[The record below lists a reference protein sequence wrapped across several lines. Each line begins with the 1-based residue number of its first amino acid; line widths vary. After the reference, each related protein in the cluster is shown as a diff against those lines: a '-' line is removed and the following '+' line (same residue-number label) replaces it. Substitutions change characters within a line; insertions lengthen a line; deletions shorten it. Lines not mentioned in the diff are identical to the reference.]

1 MKSNLRPGYVSIL
14 AVVTLSSILLVM
26 LTASFRFAI
35 QNQETQKKT
44 QVRIDYTN
52 REKALLRAVLSEAP
66 NQAMRAMMTN
76 SSGGSWNNKARW
88 RWIFQYARDKAD
100 GETAVD
106 PNSMPILGISGTAI
120 SGNTGD
126 GTQDHIVYSVKPVA
140 DQPYDH
146 WFYLNAG
153 VNSIASV
160 LGSNYP
166 EALTLSG
173 GTTAEKLERDSPIIT
188 MNKTYSTGDQF
199 KLLPYPKTSF
209 GYMVQGQNFVAKR
222 NWWAFRLTYGA
233 QSEGVTGVKTAD
245 KDYVLS
251 IYEVP
256 SQLGLGS
263 TVDTILGKH
272 ADGTNWAGINVQGP
286 VFGSKVATE
295 GTVAFDSLSTR
306 RGASI
311 SSNTTVGGV
320 GHNAFTGALPD
331 REKYMADNNAYYPI
345 SSSADSGLVSFIP
358 ISRGEEAFDDLSD
371 TDDSSSLSP
380 TGWNY
385 YSRPAMQC
393 VMKLRV
399 EDVISVAD
407 QTPTS
412 ISFTYQLG
420 GIPTTETFTRGTNW
434 PTESSVGGATFPFH
448 LETSNVGRPA
458 IAVHIDRMVAH
469 LQAAGADSLD
479 INHSLIVNSNYPAN
493 ALVQQPNIPSQS
505 TDISLIL
512 RDSKDFTDFPKGF
525 SLVSPYRLYLAND
538 VNVVS
543 NGTDA
548 GGNPS
553 FPPISLF
560 APEKRFG
567 VRNEA
572 INIDF
577 EGQINQIG
585 DEGSTATARPLDL
598 RSGVDDEVISNNIS
612 ADLYSITT
620 PDQIPPINQMNWL
633 IVIERVN

>member
-1 MKSNLRPGYVSIL
+1 MNSNLRPGYVSIL

-44 QVRIDYTN
+44 QVRIDYAN
-52 REKALLRAVLSEAP
+52 RETALLRAVLSEAP
-66 NQAMRAMMTN
+66 NQAMRAMMAD

-100 GETAVD
+100 GETAID
-106 PNSMPILGISGTAI
+106 PDTITVLGISSTVV

-126 GTQDHIVYSVKPVA
+126 GTQDHIKYSVNPVEIQA
-140 DQPYDH
+140 YDH

-153 VNSIASV
+153 VNSIGNL
-160 LGSNYP
+160 LGSKYP
-166 EALTLSG
+166 EALDLSG
-173 GTTAEKLERDSPIIT
+173 GTTAEKLDRDTPIIT
-188 MNKTYSTGDQF
+188 MNKAYSNGEQF

-222 NWWAFRLTYGA
+222 NWWAFRMTYGA
-233 QSEGVTGVKTAD
+233 QSEGATGVKTVD

-272 ADGTNWAGINVQGP
+272 ADGTNWNGINIDRVY
-286 VFGSKVATE
+286 GSKVATE
-295 GTVAFDSLSTR
+295 GTVAFDSLATR
-306 RGASI
+306 RGATI
-311 SSNTTVGGV
+311 SSNTLVGGV

-331 REKYMADNNAYYPI
+331 REEYTATNNAYFPI

-358 ISRGEEAFDDLSD
+358 ISRGEEAFDDLEDTSD
-371 TDDSSSLSP
+371 SGSISP

-399 EDVISVAD
+399 EDVISVTD

-412 ISFTYQLG
+412 ISFTYRLG
-420 GIPTTETFTRGTNW
+420 GIDTTETFTRGNNW
-434 PTESSVGGATFPFH
+434 PTENSAEGATFPFH

-458 IAVHIDRMVAH
+458 IAVYVDRMIAH

-493 ALVQQPNIPSQS
+493 ALVQKPNIPSQS
-505 TDISLIL
+505 TDLSLIL
-512 RDSKDFTDFPKGF
+512 RDSKDFSAFPKGF

-543 NGTDA
+543 NGGVDA
-548 GGNPS
+548 NGNPT

-567 VRNEA
+567 VRDEA
-572 INIDF
+572 IHIDF

-585 DEGSTATARPLDL
+585 DEGSTGTARPLDL
-598 RSGVDDEVISNNIS
+598 RSGIDDEVISNNIS

-633 IVIERVN
+633 VVIERVN